1 MIEAAIQFSEN
12 IILNCSP
19 LNYKNYNYKSIVLS
33 GLDGALGLPGV
44 TDGLKALNKKGLTE
58 AAGSIL
64 HTGNDHIDIISKIKI
79 VERIN
84 KEIEEQKKVATL
96 MVLNLLQDQTIV
108 KYLKDNI
115 DNGEYDQCYCHFW
128 D

>member
-1 MIEAAIQFSEN
+1 M
-12 IILNCSP
+12 NCSP

-33 GLDGALGLPGV
+33 GLEGALGLPDIS
-44 TDGLKALNKKGLTE
+44 DGLKALSKKGLTE

-64 HTGNDHIDIISKIKI
+64 HTGNDNIDIIGKIKL

-115 DNGEYDQCYCHFW
+115 DSGEYDQCYCHFW